1 MAVAPRPTNDA
12 ASLAAA
18 LARCPEAVCRRYLP
32 HGRRQGRYWIAGDLG
47 GARGRSLFVRL
58 RPPGPPGKWTDAAT
72 GEHGD
77 LLDLIGHRI
86 GARSLRPALDEARAF
101 LALPAPRDP
110 EAARADPPVSWDS
123 AAAARRLWGAC
134 RPLGGTRA
142 EAYLRARGLD
152 ACRFPSLRFHPALA
166 YRDDASWRRFPA
178 LVAAVTSPG
187 GTLEGVL
194 RTWLHPDRPAKAPVA
209 QPRKALGRVH
219 GHAVRFG
226 APAGDGA
233 TLLVGEG
240 IETVLSLVAAAP
252 ALHAAAAL
260 SAGSLPP
267 SSRPRAP
274 PASSS
279 PATVTPRAGVPRRGS
294 RPGHSRRAS
303 PPPSSCLSTGTSTTI
318 SPPSGRGRWPRG
330 SPRSSAPGTDL
341 ERPPRGADRC
351 VRTRAAGTG
360 HGLPVDG
367 LDRRP

>member
-1 MAVAPRPTNDA
+1 MAFAPHPTNDA

-32 HGRRQGRYWIAGDLG
+32 HGRRQGRYWVAGDLG

-101 LALPAPRDP
+101 LALPVVRRNP
-110 EAARADPPVSWDS
+110 EAARGNPPVSWDS
-123 AAAARRLWGAC
+123 AAAARRLWRAC

-152 ACRFPSLRFHPALA
+152 ACRFPALRFHPALA
-166 YRDDASWRRFPA
+166 YRDDAGWRRFPA

-194 RTWLHPDRPAKAPVA
+194 RTWLHPGCPAKAPVA

-226 APAGDGA
+226 TPGGDGA

-252 ALHAAAAL
+252 ALPAAAAL
-260 SAGSLPP
+260 SAGSLAAFVPP
-267 SSRPRAP
+267 PGVARLLIACDRDAEGRRAAARLKARALAQGLAATVLVPEHGDFNDDLTALGPRALAARLAP
-274 PASSS
+274 LL
-279 PATVTPRAGVPRRGS
+279 G
-294 RPGHSRRAS
+294 
-303 PPPSSCLSTGTSTTI
+303 
-318 SPPSGRGRWPRG
+318 
-330 SPRSSAPGTDL
+330 PGTG
-341 ERPPRGADRC
+341 P
-351 VRTRAAGTG
+351 
-360 HGLPVDG
+360 
-367 LDRRP
+367 